1 MRMYCVCDLYT
12 LQKPEL
18 GLNVD
23 EVMKDLLENDS
34 DYKLN
39 DVMQGMSTDE
49 HEAPETDQ
57 SFITVM

>member
-1 MRMYCVCDLYT
+1 M
-12 LQKPEL
+12 
-18 GLNVD
+18 D
-23 EVMKDLLENDS
+23 EVMKHLLENDS